1 MSDSSEDHDNFSFTS
16 SHAINLHLQNS
27 RNNSSLGNSNIEL
40 DSDPDAEDPSS
51 LTEVLST
58 KNELKA
64 KYEAMMATKK
74 MYENR
79 IKELR
84 QKINVLN
91 NGSDISLR
99 ILDQKKEFCTKEN
112 DRLQKHLDELPSIET
127 LQKQIN
133 TLTEL
138 LDIPVPTQVS
148 SATSFLDVL
157 PLQEIGLL
165 YKDESMAILP
175 QRLHSLENRLNYLL
189 DSKTRGHTPQS
200 FLFSNGIGNEKE
212 IKKQIQIIENS
223 STTAATKAKLE
234 YQNLEKEVSDLQEE
248 IKLLKERQVKKQT
261 PPPVKEKEITE
272 IIKSSGG
279 DPKKIHKIR
288 GSLYKYES
296 NVFSIEMRFKQV
308 YAITKEIELPLATY
322 IQSLLNPQ
330 KPKPLRHSI
339 L

>member
-1 MSDSSEDHDNFSFTS
+1 MSVSNEDLDNFSFVS
-16 SHAINLHLQNS
+16 SSALHLHLQNS
-27 RNNSSLGNSNIEL
+27 KNNSSFGNGTIEL
-40 DSDPDAEDPSS
+40 DSDPENEDPSS

-58 KNELKA
+58 KNDLKA

-74 MYENR
+74 MYEKR

-91 NGSDISLR
+91 DGSDISLR
-99 ILDQKKEFCTKEN
+99 ILDQKKEFCIKEN
-112 DRLQKHLDELPSIET
+112 DRLQKHLDDLPAVET

-138 LDIPVPTQVS
+138 LDIPMPSQVNS
-148 SATSFLDVL
+148 TTSFLDVL

-175 QRLHSLENRLNYLL
+175 QRLHSLENKLNYLL
-189 DSKTRGHTPQS
+189 DSKTRGHGSQS
-200 FLFSNGIGNEKE
+200 FMFSNGIGNEKE
-212 IKKQIQIIENS
+212 IKKQMQIIENS
-223 STTAATKAKLE
+223 STTATAKAKLE
-234 YQNLEKEVSDLQEE
+234 YQNLEKEISSLQEE
-248 IKLLKERQVKKQT
+248 IKLLKERQARKQT
-261 PPPVKEKEITE
+261 PPPIKEEEIAE
-272 IIKSSGG
+272 IVTSAGG

-288 GSLYKYES
+288 GSLYKYET
-296 NVFSIEMRFKQV
+296 NLFKIEIRFKQI
-308 YAITKEIELPLATY
+308 YAITKEIELPLSTY

-330 KPKPLRHSI
+330 ESKPLHHSI